1 MKNSIRERIET
12 RLNELDKMMREGV
25 HLSDRLSVEE
35 KIESVSKFWSYLS
48 DEDRDYLNA
57 VRHALSAK
65 KSMDISSF
73 LTNRQMR
80 VQFDGPWQ
88 TKNRPPIKVCPLC
101 KGVY

>member
-1 MKNSIRERIET
+1 VKSSIRERIET

-35 KIESVSKFWSYLS
+35 KIESVSKFWFYLS

-65 KSMDISSF
+65 SAW
-73 LTNRQMR
+73 T
-80 VQFDGPWQ
+80 
-88 TKNRPPIKVCPLC
+88 
-101 KGVY
+101 

>member
-1 MKNSIRERIET
+1 VKNSIRERIET

-57 VRHALSAK
+57 VRHALGS
-65 KSMDISSF
+65 
-73 LTNRQMR
+73 
-80 VQFDGPWQ
+80 Q
-88 TKNRPPIKVCPLC
+88 TEWI
-101 KGVY
+101 